1 METALSFRRKMNS
14 YICWFLL
21 RVMIVF
27 GIGCLCLAR
36 HDKSALSQYC
46 LLRVLYPLSAP
57 EVQNSR
63 RFVFWSLGIGS
74 SSNQMSF

>member
-1 METALSFRRKMNS
+1 METALSFRRKMKS

-27 GIGCLCLAR
+27 GLGCLCLAR

-46 LLRVLYPLSAP
+46 YRFYTLCQPQRYRTP
-57 EVQNSR
+57 EGLCSGV
-63 RFVFWSLGIGS
+63 
-74 SSNQMSF
+74 

>member
-1 METALSFRRKMNS
+1 METALSFRRKMKS

-36 HDKSALSQYC
+36 HE
-46 LLRVLYPLSAP
+46 VLYPLSAP

-63 RFVFWSLGIGS
+63 RFVFWRLGIGS